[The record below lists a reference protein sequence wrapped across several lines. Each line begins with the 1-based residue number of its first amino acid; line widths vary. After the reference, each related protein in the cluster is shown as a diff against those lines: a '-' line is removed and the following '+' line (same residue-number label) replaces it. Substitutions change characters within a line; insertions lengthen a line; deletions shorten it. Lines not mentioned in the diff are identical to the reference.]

1 MAKKNF
7 KGGLDSL
14 IENSLGMKRLKSR
27 KGEMKGNPIDLET
40 PDSAPEE
47 NNQETENEEVDVKE
61 EKKEVKPKEKKVSK
75 PKEEKEESLEA
86 EKPSSDLEEEKQE
99 NNESSLDEKEDD
111 SQTVAYLKSVIHDLR
126 HELYLWR
133 NAKIDIQIFNKTLH
147 QHNLKYNPENNE
159 IEDL

>member
-27 KGEMKGNPIDLET
+27 RGEMKGNPIDLEA
-40 PDSAPEE
+40 PDSDSED
-47 NNQETENEEVDVKE
+47 NNQEPENEKVNIKE

-75 PKEEKEESLEA
+75 PKDQEDSLVPEKT
-86 EKPSSDLEEEKQE
+86 SDDNQEEKQE
-99 NNESSLDEKEDD
+99 TNEAALEETKEDE
-111 SQTVAYLKSVIHDLR
+111 SEKIAYLKSVIHDLR